1 MKIYR
6 TVGLIV
12 VALLSTV
19 IRAQNPQNS
28 LPVLNVSSMDKS
40 IDPCVDFFE
49 CSCGG
54 WIKKNHIP
62 PDQTS
67 WSVYS
72 KMEDDNK
79 LILRDILDCAAE
91 YDSSR
96 AATNRKIGDYYAACR
111 DARAIENAELAPLR
125 STHKL

>member
-6 TVGLIV
+6 TLGFIV

-28 LPVLNVSSMDKS
+28 LPVLNVSSVDRS

-49 CSCGG
+49 YSCGG
-54 WIKKNHIP
+54 WIKKNPIQP
-62 PDQTS
+62 VQTS

-72 KMEDDNK
+72 KMEDENK
-79 LILRDILDCAAE
+79 LILRDILESAATA
-91 YDSSR
+91 DTSR
-96 AATNRKIGDYYAACR
+96 AATNQKIGDYYAACM
-111 DARAIENAELAPLR
+111 DNSAI
-125 STHKL
+125 

>member
-6 TVGLIV
+6 TLGLIV

-19 IRAQNPQNS
+19 ICAQNPQNS
-28 LPVLNVSSMDKS
+28 LPVLNVSSIDKS

-49 CSCGG
+49 YSCGG
-54 WIKKNHIP
+54 WIKKNPIP

-72 KMEDDNK
+72 KLEVDNK
-79 LILRDILDCAAE
+79 LILLDILESAVKVDT
-91 YDSSR
+91 SR
-96 AATNRKIGDYYAACR
+96 AATNQKIVDDNAAFI
-111 DARAIENAELAPLR
+111 DM
-125 STHKL
+125 STI